1 MVKNHPYQNFYFNF
15 MLSDSKV
22 QNKFEVDYFGVS
34 GRYALDYILKNNKN
48 KIKVYSPNTID
59 LNLSLKLLNKSYIS
73 RVSIVD
79 NQLNSDF
86 IINNYFDWRGE
97 QMPNDYQIPNNFKL
111 YYEIKI
117 DDLTINSIYKRNT
130 FK

>member
-1 MVKNHPYQNFYFNF
+1 
-15 MLSDSKV
+15 MLPDSKV

-59 LNLSLKLLNKSYIS
+59 LNLSLKLLNKSYMS

-79 NQLNSDF
+79 KQLNSDF

-97 QMPNDYQIPNNFKL
+97 HMPNDYQIPNNYNL